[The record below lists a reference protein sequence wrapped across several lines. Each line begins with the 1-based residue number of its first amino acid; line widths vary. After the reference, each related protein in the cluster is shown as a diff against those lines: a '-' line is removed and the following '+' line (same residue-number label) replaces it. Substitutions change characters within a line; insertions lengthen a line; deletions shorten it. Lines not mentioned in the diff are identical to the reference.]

1 MGFIVF
7 AIVATVAYIGFLAAG
22 WLGVF
27 LALIL
32 LAILEK

>member
-1 MGFIVF
+1 MGFLVF
-7 AIVATVAYIGFLAAG
+7 VIVAAVAYMGFLAAG
-22 WLGVF
+22 WVGVL

>member
-7 AIVATVAYIGFLAAG
+7 AIVAAVAYMGFLAAG
-22 WLGVF
+22 WIGLL

-32 LAILEK
+32 LALLEK